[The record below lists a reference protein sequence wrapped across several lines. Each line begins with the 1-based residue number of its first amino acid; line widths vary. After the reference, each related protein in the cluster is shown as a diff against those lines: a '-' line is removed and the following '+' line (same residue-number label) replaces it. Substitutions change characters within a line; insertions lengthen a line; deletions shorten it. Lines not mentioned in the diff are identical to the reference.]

1 MTLYLVDKSA
11 FEQQRHSNVADDT
24 LRALASENALA
35 TCEIVALELLY
46 STRGPADYEQ
56 RWADLQALPWLHV
69 TEAVMSRA
77 LSTQRLLAARGQHRR
92 PIPDLVIAA
101 AAAEHDATVLHY
113 DRDFD
118 LIAAVTGQPT
128 RWIINPGTGHGLQP
142 G

>member
-11 FEQQRHSNVADDT
+11 FEQQRHSNAADGT
-24 LRALASENALA
+24 LRALATQNALA

-46 STRGPADYEQ
+46 SARGADDYEQ

-69 TEAVMSRA
+69 TQAVMKRA
-77 LSTQRLLAARGQHRR
+77 LGTQRLLAARGQHRR
-92 PIPDLVIAA
+92 PIADLVIAA

-113 DRDFD
+113 DHDFD

-128 RWIINPGTGHGLQP
+128 RWIIEPGAGHGQS
-142 G
+142 